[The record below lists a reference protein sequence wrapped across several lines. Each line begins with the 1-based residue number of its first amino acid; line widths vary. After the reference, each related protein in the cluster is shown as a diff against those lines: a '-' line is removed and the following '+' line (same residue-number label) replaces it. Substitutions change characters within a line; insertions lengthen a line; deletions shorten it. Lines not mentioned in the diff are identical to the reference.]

1 VVLNSYTPPRGVGGI
16 LIVDKKDEQEVIK
29 IVAPH
34 GAVAIGSVMKETDV
48 NIFWGFVPP
57 S

>member
-1 VVLNSYTPPRGVGGI
+1 LLRTFNCGVGGV

-34 GAVAIGSVMKETDV
+34 GAVAIGSVMKKTDG
-48 NIFWGFVPP
+48 NIFW
-57 S
+57 

>member
-1 VVLNSYTPPRGVGGI
+1 LLRTFNCGIGGI

-34 GAVAIGSVMKETDV
+34 GAVGIGSVMKKTDG
-48 NIFWGFVPP
+48 NIFW
-57 S
+57 